1 MNIRD
6 FMDLQKMQKVQDEFS
21 NATGLAAIAIDN
33 DGQYLTEGSNFTD
46 FCMKYT
52 RGSLEGNKRCI
63 NVIPNVAAL
72 IFAMPA

>member
-33 DGQYLTEGSNFTD
+33 DGQRE
-46 FCMKYT
+46 
-52 RGSLEGNKRCI
+52 
-63 NVIPNVAAL
+63 VILQTFV
-72 IFAMPA
+72 

>member
-6 FMDLQKMQKVQDEFS
+6 FMDLQKMQEVQDEFS

-46 FCMKYT
+46 FCNEVYQRFS
-52 RGSLEGNKRCI
+52 RG
-63 NVIPNVAAL
+63 
-72 IFAMPA
+72 

>member
-52 RGSLEGNKRCI
+52 
-63 NVIPNVAAL
+63 
-72 IFAMPA
+72 